1 MQTITE
7 LSSKISVPDFLE
19 NINKV
24 ECDDSLKIIMKL
36 FGGRLL
42 VVNTI
47 LSYFTNQDTYPVL
60 EERYDLIGRI
70 IFDLSDSRTY
80 LEDWEYFNEKFIEV
94 IPDNILLNWLLD
106 YKPGS
111 HKSEAE
117 DVALDWLVNNSF
129 GGKIT
134 IENFPILKALFQI
147 TDCPKELY
155 KFEKR
160 VHFIDELKLFE
171 DLSFIENSYTNF
183 DFNKEEILEI
193 LKGIIIAR
201 KLTDF
206 RHIEIFIRLVK
217 WYAPTKSILDS
228 HKYKAFV
235 LEVFEA
241 DDDSGVEMFS
251 TNTFQIIQEYFYDI
265 NFMDSADEHKQLY
278 QIKIEDEANHISR
291 MQSKYPNYRHD

>member
-1 MQTITE
+1 MQTSTE
-7 LSSKISVPDFLE
+7 LSSKISIPDFLE

-24 ECDDSLKIIMKL
+24 ECDDSLKIIINL

-47 LSYFTNQDTYPVL
+47 LNYFSNQDTYPVL
-60 EERYDLIGRI
+60 EERFDLIGKI

-106 YKPGS
+106 YKPGNR
-111 HKSEAE
+111 KSEAE

-129 GGKIT
+129 GGKLT
-134 IENFPILKALFQI
+134 SKNFPIIKELFEI
-147 TDCPKELY
+147 TDTPKELD

-171 DLSFIENSYTNF
+171 DLSFIDNTYTNF
-183 DFNKEEILEI
+183 NFDKEEILEI
-193 LKGIIIAR
+193 LRGIVIAR

-206 RHIEIFIRLVK
+206 NHLEIFMQLVK
-217 WYAPTKSILDS
+217 WYAPTKSVMDT

-241 DDDSGVEMFS
+241 EDDSGVELFS
-251 TNTFQIIQEYFYDI
+251 SNTFQIIQEYFYDVD
-265 NFMDSADEHKQLY
+265 FMDCADEHKHLY

-291 MQSKYPNYRHD
+291 MQSQYPNYRHD